1 MVIIEC
7 RVGYTSRL
15 HDVKTEVHWSA
26 FRRDWRGNY
35 DDSLR
40 DATRGVSGWTPC
52 MYRSNFAA
60 VATRD
65 GRANRRGVW
74 S

>member
-1 MVIIEC
+1 MRGHGRRAGR

-15 HDVKTEVHWSA
+15 HDVKTQVRRSA

-40 DATRGVSGWTPC
+40 DVNLAG
-52 MYRSNFAA
+52 
-60 VATRD
+60 
-65 GRANRRGVW
+65 
-74 S
+74 